1 MKQDIILAG
10 VGGQGIIS
18 IAYVI
23 ASAALEEGLE
33 LKQAEV
39 HGMSQ
44 RGGAVQSHLRLSR
57 ERIWSDLI
65 PRGEADLVLS
75 VEPLETL
82 RYVDY
87 LRPDGMVI
95 ASRTPFVNIRDYPE
109 VETLLSKIR
118 EIPRHLIIDSEKL
131 AREAG
136 SSRTQNM
143 VMLGA
148 TARYLMVKE
157 ENLTKFIKVLFERH
171 GETIVAANL
180 KAFALGQAVAAAAD
194 FVPASGGRAGR
205 GGG

>member
-18 IAYVI
+18 IAFVI

-33 LKQAEV
+33 VKQAEV

-75 VEPLETL
+75 VEPLEAL
-82 RYVDY
+82 RYLDF
-87 LRPDGMVI
+87 LRPDGIII
-95 ASRTPFVNIRDYPE
+95 AGRTPFVNIPDYPE
-109 VETLLSKIR
+109 TESVLAGIEA
-118 EIPRHLIIDSEKL
+118 IPRHLVIDSEKP
-131 AREAG
+131 AKEAG

-148 TARYLMVKE
+148 ASGYLQVSE
-157 ENLTKFIKVLFERH
+157 ENLTKFVQVLFARH
-171 GETIVAANL
+171 GENVVTSNL
-180 KAFALGQAVAAAAD
+180 KAFALGKAAAAVRS
-194 FVPASGGRAGR
+194 VPATGGENR

>member
-33 LKQAEV
+33 VKQAEV

-57 ERIWSDLI
+57 ARIWSDLI
-65 PRGEADLVLS
+65 PLGEADLVLS
-75 VEPLETL
+75 VEPLEAL

-95 ASRTPFVNIRDYPE
+95 TSRAPFLNIKDYPD
-109 VETLLSKIR
+109 VETLLGKIG

-131 AREAG
+131 AKEAG

-143 VMLGA
+143 VLLGA
-148 TARYLMVKE
+148 AAGSLMVRE
-157 ENLTKFIKVLFERH
+157 ESLTRFIRVLFERH
-171 GETIVAANL
+171 GENIVTVNL
-180 KAFALGQAVAAAAD
+180 KAFALGQAVAAAAG
-194 FVPASGGRAGR
+194 FVPGSGGKTGK
-205 GGG
+205 

>member
-23 ASAALEEGLE
+23 ANAALEEGLE
-33 LKQAEV
+33 VKQAEV

-57 ERIWSDLI
+57 ARIWSDLV

-75 VEPLETL
+75 VEPLEAL
-82 RYVDY
+82 RYIDY
-87 LRPDGMVI
+87 LRPEGMII
-95 ASRTPFVNIRDYPE
+95 ASRTPFINIKDYPDI
-109 VETLLSKIR
+109 ETLLNKIR
-118 EIPRHLIIDSEKL
+118 EIPLHLIIDSEKL
-131 AREAG
+131 AKEAG

-143 VMLGA
+143 VLLGA
-148 TARYLMVKE
+148 AAGRLMVKE
-157 ENLTKFIKVLFERH
+157 ESLARFIRVLFERH
-171 GETIVAANL
+171 GETIVASNL

-194 FVPASGGRAGR
+194 FGPASGEKTRR